1 MRVVAEEFQQLRFL
15 DVFEKTV
22 KRVKLSLDF
31 EVEQSFIWTSEVM
44 LTCRTV
50 PPDKNFSS
58 NTIS

>member
-31 EVEQSFIWTSEVM
+31 EVEVCVC
-44 LTCRTV
+44 L
-50 PPDKNFSS
+50 
-58 NTIS
+58 